1 MFHKELFITGHQCGE
16 LSFYSSYKQLK
27 QNQWNSYT
35 ELKKQQES
43 KLRHMIDFAYK
54 NVPYYH
60 KLFNRLNLSPDD
72 IRKIKDLEKLPI
84 LTKDIIISNWEDFK
98 PINLNKIKFYTWSTG
113 GTTGTPLKFRISK
126 YDRFLAAA
134 MLYRGWGH
142 GGYELGDKMIFLAG
156 AALDVG
162 SKPSLISRINET
174 TRNLKKFSSFDM
186 GPLDMDK
193 YLKSINSF
201 KPKFFR
207 GYASSLNFFAKYIE
221 ENNLNINSPVSVFT
235 TAEKL
240 YPFMR
245 KNIENAFDSVVYD
258 NYGLHDGGVSAYE
271 CPEHNGLHI
280 DTERS
285 IMEIVDSDYKQ
296 MDEGIGDIIATNLTN
311 YSMPLIRYATGDMGH
326 IIEDSCSCGRNSR
339 LLKEVIGRSVDILQ
353 TPEGKSVH
361 GWFFLYIMWE
371 YCKGVKEYQV
381 VQESLDRIVIKIV
394 KNDVFDEGQLK
405 IIEKIV
411 KNKSPRW
418 NIEFKFVDI
427 IEKTKS
433 GKLKFIIN
441 RIDEGKK

>member
-1 MFHKELFITGHQCGE
+1 MFHKELFIAGHQCGD

-27 QNQWNSYT
+27 QNQWNSYN
-35 ELKKQQES
+35 ELKKQQER

-54 NVPYYH
+54 NVPFYH
-60 KLFNRLNLSPDD
+60 KLFNRLNLSPDY
-72 IRKIKDLEKLPI
+72 IREIKDLEKLPI

-98 PINLNKIKFYTWSTG
+98 PINLNKIKYYTWSTG

-134 MLYRGWGH
+134 MLYRGWGY

-156 AALDVG
+156 TALNVG
-162 SKPSLISRINET
+162 SKPSLISKIDET
-174 TRNLKKFSSFDM
+174 ARNLKKFSSFDI
-186 GPLDMDK
+186 GPLDMDT

-207 GYASSLNFFAKYIE
+207 GYASSLDFFAKYVE
-221 ENNLNINSPVSVFT
+221 ENNLNINPPTSVFT

-240 YPFMR
+240 YPPMR
-245 KNIENAFDSVVYD
+245 KRIENTFDSVVYD
-258 NYGLHDGGVSAYE
+258 NYGLHDGGVGAYE
-271 CPEHNGLHI
+271 CSEHNGLHI

-285 IMEIVDSDYKQ
+285 IMEIVDSDQKQ
-296 MDEGIGDIIATNLTN
+296 MDEGIGDIVATNFTN

-339 LLKEVIGRSVDILQ
+339 LLKEVIGRTVDILQ
-353 TPEGKSVH
+353 TPEGKYVH

-381 VQESLDRIVIKIV
+381 VQESLDRIVLKIV
-394 KNDVFDEGQLK
+394 KSDDFDERQLK
-405 IIEKIV
+405 IIENLV

-418 NIEFKFVDI
+418 NLEFKFVDAI
-427 IEKTKS
+427 NKTKA
-433 GKLKFIIN
+433 GKYKFIIN
-441 RIDEGKK
+441 ELIS